1 MLFTEGVPLLLPKR
15 TVNSVLA
22 KYFLI
27 LVMTQQIN
35 SQSSIEGYAEAYG
48 VRSEKGEKEGDYKDA
63 YKEDGTDYAESVV
76 DYMHQALDKKE
87 HKEDSHEHDN
97 KGNGKSKDTKKEKT
111 KDANG
116 KIKDSKKE
124 KTKEANKK
132 DQHQNDYNYHHHG
145 DYEYMDEPEN
155 EEGHLDPEVGHIIIE
170 C

>member
-1 MLFTEGVPLLLPKR
+1 MLKR
-15 TVNSVLA
+15 TVSLVLA

-27 LVMTQQIN
+27 LVMTQQIT

-48 VRSEKGEKEGDYKDA
+48 LRSEKGEKEVDYKDA

-97 KGNGKSKDTKKEKT
+97 KGNGKS
-111 KDANG
+111 
-116 KIKDSKKE
+116 KDSKKE

>member
-1 MLFTEGVPLLLPKR
+1 MGLLLKR
-15 TVNSVLA
+15 TVSSVLA

-27 LVMTQQIN
+27 LVMTQRIN
-35 SQSSIEGYAEAYG
+35 SQSSIEGYAEAYS
-48 VRSEKGEKEGDYKDA
+48 VRSEKGEKDGDYKDA

-97 KGNGKSKDTKKEKT
+97 KGNGKSKDP
-111 KDANG
+111 
-116 KIKDSKKE
+116 KKE

-145 DYEYMDEPEN
+145 DYECMDEPEN
-155 EEGHLDPEVGHIIIE
+155 EEGHLDPEVGHIIIK